1 MKKSLLLLASAF
13 VLVACGGQA
22 STTTTTTTTAK
33 ATTAAA
39 TTTTKAAATTSTL
52 KDGTYKAEAADFDS
66 RGWKVT
72 HTITV
77 KDGKI
82 TESKFDYV
90 NKDGKLKSAD
100 EAYNK
105 NMKDKSGISSKEA
118 TDKLNA
124 QLVAVQD
131 VAKVETVT
139 GATSSSKGFKQS
151 AELLL
156 KAAAEGKTDVIKF
169 TLAN

>member
-22 STTTTTTTTAK
+22 STTTTTTTTTAK
-33 ATTAAA
+33 TTAAA
-39 TTTTKAAATTSTL
+39 TTTKAAATASKF
-52 KDGTYKAEAADFDS
+52 KDGTYKAEASDFDS

-105 NMKDKSGISSKEA
+105 NMKDKSGVSSKEA
-118 TDKLNA
+118 SDKLNA
-124 QLVAVQD
+124 QLVSTQD
-131 VAKVETVT
+131 LAKVETVT

>member
-13 VLVACGGQA
+13 VLVACGGQSNTA
-22 STTTTTTTTAK
+22 TTTTTTAK
-33 ATTAAA
+33 TTAAA
-39 TTTTKAAATTSTL
+39 TTTKAAATTTAKF
-52 KDGTYKAEAADFDS
+52 KDGTYKAEASDFDS
-66 RGWKVT
+66 RGWKVS

-90 NKDGKLKSAD
+90 NKEGKLKSAD

-105 NMKDKSGISSKEA
+105 NMKDKSGVSSKEA

-124 QLVAVQD
+124 QLVATQD

-139 GATSSSKGFKQS
+139 GATSSTKGFKQS

-156 KAAAEGKTDVIKF
+156 KAASEGKTDVIKF
-169 TLAN
+169 TLAH

>member
-1 MKKSLLLLASAF
+1 MKKSLFLLASVA
-13 VLVACGGQA
+13 LLAACG
-22 STTTTTTTTAK
+22 STTATNSSTTK
-33 ATTAAA
+33 AASTTAAA
-39 TTTTKAAATTSTL
+39 TTTQAAASSAKF
-52 KDGTYKAEAADFDS
+52 KDGTYTAEASDFDQ
-66 RGWKVT
+66 RGWKMT

-100 EAYNK
+100 ETYNK
-105 NMKDKSGISSKEA
+105 NMKDKSGVSSKEA

-124 QLVAVQD
+124 QLVATQD

-139 GATSSSKGFKQS
+139 GATNSSKGFKQS
-151 AELLL
+151 AELLV

-169 TLAN
+169 EVAH

>member
-13 VLVACGGQA
+13 VLVACGGQSNTA
-22 STTTTTTTTAK
+22 TTTTTTAK
-33 ATTAAA
+33 TTAAA
-39 TTTTKAAATTSTL
+39 TTTKAAATTTAKF
-52 KDGTYKAEAADFDS
+52 KDGTYKAEASDFDS
-66 RGWKVT
+66 RGWKVS

-90 NKDGKLKSAD
+90 NKEGKLKSAD

-105 NMKDKSGISSKEA
+105 NMKDKSGVSSKEA

-124 QLVAVQD
+124 QLVATQD

-139 GATSSSKGFKQS
+139 GATSSTKGFKQS

-169 TLAN
+169 TLAH

>member
-1 MKKSLLLLASAF
+1 MKKSLLLLASAV

-22 STTTTTTTTAK
+22 TTSTTTTTAK
-33 ATTAAA
+33 TTAAA
-39 TTTTKAAATTSTL
+39 TTTKAAATTASKL

-90 NKDGKLKSAD
+90 NKDGKFKSAD
-100 EAYNK
+100 ETYNK

-118 TDKLNA
+118 SEKLNA

-131 VAKVETVT
+131 LAKVETVT

-169 TLAN
+169 TLAH

>member
-22 STTTTTTTTAK
+22 STSTTTTTTAK
-33 ATTAAA
+33 TTAAA
-39 TTTTKAAATTSTL
+39 TTTKAAATTSTL

-77 KDGKI
+77 KGGKI

-105 NMKDKSGISSKEA
+105 NMKDKSGVSSKEA

-124 QLVAVQD
+124 QLVSVQD

-169 TLAN
+169 TVAH

>member
-13 VLVACGGQA
+13 VLVACGGQT
-22 STTTTTTTTAK
+22 TTTTTTTTAK
-33 ATTAAA
+33 TTAA
-39 TTTTKAAATTSTL
+39 TTTTKAAASTSKL
-52 KDGTYKAEAADFDS
+52 KDGTYKAEASDFDS

-105 NMKDKSGISSKEA
+105 NMKDKSGVSSKEA

-139 GATSSSKGFKQS
+139 GATTSSKGFKQS

-169 TLAN
+169 TLAH